1 MVIMPKLTP
10 QTRRSYPVN
19 QSGDCRLQPKT
30 EPMDQVRL
38 RENTLIML
46 PSGSVKTVARL
57 PQG

>member
-1 MVIMPKLTP
+1 MPKLTP